1 MHSIAV
7 NKKKT
12 GHEFE
17 EDWGGA
23 YRRVWKEET
32 EERNVIVKL

>member
-17 EDWGGA
+17 EDWEGHIGEFG
-23 YRRVWKEET
+23 RRKQKREM
-32 EERNVIVKL
+32 L